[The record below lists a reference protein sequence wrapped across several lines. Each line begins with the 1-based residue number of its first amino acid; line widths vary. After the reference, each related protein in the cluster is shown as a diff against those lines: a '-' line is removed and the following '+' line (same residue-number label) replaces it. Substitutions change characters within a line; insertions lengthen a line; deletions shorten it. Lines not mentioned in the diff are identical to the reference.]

1 MANMDAINPVQAKSF
16 GSQVSQ
22 QEEINTSQSP
32 PYEKVL
38 SIAAYMSKFIKHVT
52 IF

>member
-1 MANMDAINPVQAKSF
+1 MDAINLVQAKSF
-16 GSQVSQ
+16 GAQESQ
-22 QEEINTSQSP
+22 QEEINASQSP

-38 SIAAYMSKFIKHVT
+38 SIVTYVSKFIKHVI